1 MAMFA
6 RLARD
11 QKGQT
16 TVFVA
21 LSMMVM
27 VCFLAFMVNLGQMV
41 HDRILTQEVADMIA
55 LSAANVQAAGL
66 NEIADLNFAYR
77 QLETDLYL
85 NLLMPPAWSS
95 AGEAQNCVNWYKQ
108 GMQLNNKLQQNVNQY
123 FAYAAHAVAGLV
135 LLWYNKEY
143 GWDRPFVAIPWIH
156 YKYPMQYL
164 TAVESVGNR
173 FCPYNFYVPV
183 PLFAGPAKTF
193 IRIRPWSGLPTIAK
207 GLPIGAGLASW
218 SSYNNKDDAV
228 AAYYRVLVFRTKS
241 KAFVNLPDFG
251 FDVKLPMI
259 WAMSLAMPTGGNVEK
274 GKPKY
279 FARFTPVGTEFQFD
293 IPLPFRDEF
302 KH

>member
-1 MAMFA
+1 MLKK
-6 RLARD
+6 LAGD

-21 LSMMVM
+21 LSMMVL

-77 QLETDLYL
+77 QLETDLYI
-85 NLLMPPAWSS
+85 NLLAGPWAN
-95 AGEAQNCVNWYKQ
+95 AGEAQNCTQWYKD
-108 GMQLNNKLQQNVNQY
+108 GMKLNADLQQNVNQY
-123 FAYAAHAVAGLV
+123 FAYAAHAVAGLM

-164 TAVESVGNR
+164 TAVESVGTR
-173 FCPYNFYVPV
+173 FCPYSHYVPV
-183 PLFAGPAKTF
+183 PFAAGPARYF
-193 IRIRPWSGLPTIAK
+193 MRLRPISFYISVAK
-207 GLPIGAGLASW
+207 GLPIGAGVSTW
-218 SSYNNKDDAV
+218 SSYNNKDDRV

-241 KAFVNLPDFG
+241 KAFMNLPDFG

-274 GKPKY
+274 GQPKY
-279 FARFTPVGTEFQFD
+279 FARFAPVGTEFQFD
-293 IPLPFRDEF
+293 LPMPYVRDKF